1 MPAEALPRGSVSWLE
16 PRPLLQKEAAGIS
29 LGAAG
34 VLSKPFVCRSFVLL
48 FLSECRCLYLLQN
61 LAKSFIYM
69 SNMWPRSCEAAKLV
83 RCGKFGL
90 VSRNL
95 LQSQALRLAWLMH
108 LSPPSGAEQCRC
120 HCCFQHLE
128 STIACCQT
136 LVPCDYPLAS
146 FKLAHAMCAG

>member
-61 LAKSFIYM
+61 LAQSFIIYM
-69 SNMWPRSCEAAKLV
+69 SNMWPRSRETGEV
-83 RCGKFGL
+83 REI
-90 VSRNL
+90 
-95 LQSQALRLAWLMH
+95 W
-108 LSPPSGAEQCRC
+108 P
-120 HCCFQHLE
+120 CFQE
-128 STIACCQT
+128 PAAVSGSQ
-136 LVPCDYPLAS
+136 VG
-146 FKLAHAMCAG
+146 LAHAPFASKRS